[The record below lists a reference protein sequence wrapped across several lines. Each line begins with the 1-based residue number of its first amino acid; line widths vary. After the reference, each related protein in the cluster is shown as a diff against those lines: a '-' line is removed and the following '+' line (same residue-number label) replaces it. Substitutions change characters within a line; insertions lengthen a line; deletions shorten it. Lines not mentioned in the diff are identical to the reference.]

1 MTVINTN
8 VNALNTQGALA
19 ANSRALA
26 TAMQQL
32 STGKRINSAKD
43 DAAGMA
49 ISTRITQQV
58 QALGQSIR
66 NAGDAISLIQTAEGA
81 TNEITSMLQRMRELS
96 IQAIN
101 DTNANEQRGYLD
113 QEFQA
118 LKQQIVQIANST
130 EWNGF
135 PILNGT
141 GGQQVGPVPMIRT
154 TGNGQFASGLS
165 YTPGTVESSTT
176 GAVAVSGGAVKSGNL
191 AVTVDAST
199 PTVAHALLTLDDGSS
214 VRFDGTVAGK
224 VITFSA
230 SPLTGGSGNFTLTKE
245 VSAANW
251 GSVTQTATLAISRTF
266 GNLSPIVSGDVTLN
280 GHSIPDSKGNS
291 DNLSTAGNAAG
302 SAISKVA
309 AINSQSVST
318 GVTATVGQTVM
329 TGTAMSLSVLSSNPP
344 SGSVTINGYN
354 TTIFSTQRNN
364 TQASRAIV
372 VDAINNISSKT
383 GVVATDTGGDA
394 GGITLSAMDGRNIE
408 VAFNTSSPASDF
420 SAATG
425 LKQGAQSGTY
435 SLSAPVGTE
444 ILIGTELGSI
454 AHSGLQAGSYKENR
468 SEVSTIVRAP
478 FDQADSQLAA
488 TLRTGDLVINGVAI
502 PHSQDLTRKSGE
514 TIPYEDASS
523 ALAIAAAINS
533 QSAKTGVT
541 AEASA
546 ASISGS
552 TITTNAPTTPTG
564 FAPID
569 GNPVVALMVNG
580 TQVLVPMPSS
590 QDDRAAAIVKAINEK
605 VEGVTAKYNGG
616 GNGISLSTDGRN
628 LSVWFDNSTG
638 LSAEDF
644 GLSSTDVVYAGSRD
658 DAIIHFGGVN
668 MFSTM
673 PPAPLPLPA
682 SIAGSP
688 TPPPPPSGKIEVKAG
703 ANGASAASNFG
714 ALGFV
719 AGTYGGPSGLEMSA
733 PRVGRLTFQIG
744 ASAGQVINIDFAD
757 FGSSGPI
764 TGSIT
769 KDAGATNP
777 SVSIGT
783 AAGATAVLASLDAS
797 MNNINDARANMGA
810 VMNRL
815 THVIDNLSNVV
826 TNSKQ
831 SRSQIEDADY
841 ATASTDLARAQI
853 IQQAATAV
861 LAQANTSA
869 QGVLKLLQG

>member
-214 VRFDGTVAGK
+214 VRFDGTVALK

-245 VSAANW
+245 ASAANW

-266 GNLSPIVSGDVTLN
+266 GDLSPIVSGDVTLN
-280 GHSIPDSKGNS
+280 GHSIPDSKGSS

-364 TQASRAIV
+364 TQASRSIV

-408 VAFNTSSPASDF
+408 VAFNTSSTASDF
-420 SAATG
+420 SAGTG

-435 SLSAPVGTE
+435 SLSAPVGAE
-444 ILIGTELGSI
+444 ILIGTELGAI
-454 AHSGLQAGSYKENR
+454 AHSGLQAGSYKENS
-468 SEVSTIVRAP
+468 SEVSTIVRASI
-478 FDQADSQLAA
+478 DQAQSQSAA
-488 TLRTGDLVINGVAI
+488 ILRTGDLVINGVAI
-502 PHSQDLTRKSGE
+502 PQSQDLTRKSGE

-533 QSAKTGVT
+533 QSAQTGVT
-541 AEASA
+541 AKASA

-552 TITTNAPTTPTG
+552 TITTTPPTTPTG
-564 FAPID
+564 FAPKD

-590 QDDRAAAIVKAINEK
+590 QDDRADAIVKAINAN

-616 GNGISLSTDGRN
+616 GNGISLTTDGRN

-644 GLSSTDVVYAGSRD
+644 GLSSTDVVDAGSRD

-703 ANGASAASNFG
+703 ANGSSAASNFG